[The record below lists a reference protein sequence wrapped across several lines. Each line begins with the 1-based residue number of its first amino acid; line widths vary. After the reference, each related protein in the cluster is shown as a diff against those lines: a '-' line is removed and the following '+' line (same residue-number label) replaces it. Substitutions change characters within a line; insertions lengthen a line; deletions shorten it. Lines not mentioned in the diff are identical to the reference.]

1 MSSTTTILLVASLTI
16 LCLALLA
23 TTGLM
28 IWWMTDSAGQHSI
41 SAGKQQRLALEAM
54 RETMAQSSAVATAQM
69 HLTELLLLGRP
80 MPATVPE
87 LVSGS
92 EPETPLTPD
101 DLWTRLPGNMREAM
115 LRDIEEEGTWPSP
128 SETLQPDSEVVLEQP

>member
-1 MSSTTTILLVASLTI
+1 M
-16 LCLALLA
+16 
-23 TTGLM
+23 TGLM
-28 IWWMTDSAGQHSI
+28 VALVVCLTTICLASMVVAGFLIWWTMDSAGQHSI

-80 MPATVPE
+80 MPSTVPE